1 MTDVLELDAEA
12 CAQAVNAAIRRLGD
26 EDGRVAL
33 NPETVERDLARLLL
47 ALMEFLRQLMELQ
60 AIRRMERGTLTEAEE
75 ERLGDTLM
83 RAAGRIRELAAA
95 FGLEEADLSLD
106 LGPLGRLT

>member
-1 MTDVLELDAEA
+1 M
-12 CAQAVNAAIRRLGD
+12 NATIRHLGD

-33 NPETVERDLARLLL
+33 NPEMVERDLARSLH

-60 AIRRMERGTLTEAEE
+60 AIRRMERGTLTEAQE
-75 ERLGDTLM
+75 ERLGDRLM
-83 RAAGRIRELAAA
+83 RAASRIRDLAAA

-106 LGPLGRLT
+106 LSPLGRLT